1 MAISFILICFKI
13 GFTCY
18 LYITPKLTMK
28 RKKGIHFEV
37 SERKILLRIV
47 DLVMVFLAIYSLSF
61 FLDFEY
67 IIFNEENTVALVLL
81 GIYITIFGTVFELY
95 DLQKASKLDT
105 TFRNI
110 VITTSTVVLFYL
122 LTPVLSPYLP
132 EERIQIVY
140 FYLAIIISILLW
152 RLIYINL
159 IESPRFYKRVLLV
172 GEVSNIDGLVKALNT
187 SDPNYKI
194 VGFINSEV
202 STDESIKFKGLKE
215 FEAKHF
221 LDIIDK
227 ERISEVLVA
236 SFNTESIIAEVYHD
250 LMLLLE
256 RGFKIREYTQV
267 YEELLYRVPIQF
279 VGKDFYKYFPFSRS
293 NENKLYIFFQR
304 GFDVV
309 FAIFGLIVGIALL
322 PLILLGNLLGNRG
335 PLFYSQERVG
345 RNSKTFRIL
354 KLRTMIVNAEKDGI
368 KWAKKDDKRVT
379 AFGKFL
385 RRSRLDEI
393 PQFYNVLKG
402 EMSIIGPRPE
412 RPFFVSELSR
422 IIPFYET
429 RHIIKPGLTGWA
441 QVNTRY
447 GSSVDDSLTKL
458 QYDLYYIKH
467 RSMFLDFSIS
477 IKTLSTILYYRGQ

>member
-1 MAISFILICFKI
+1 MTK
-13 GFTCY
+13 
-18 LYITPKLTMK
+18 
-28 RKKGIHFEV
+28 KKGIHFEV
-37 SERKILLRIV
+37 SERKILLRIM
-47 DLVMVFLAIYSLSF
+47 DLTMVFLAIYGLN
-61 FLDFEY
+61 LYPKFEY
-67 IIFNEENTVALVLL
+67 LRFDSENIVSLVLL
-81 GIYITIFGTVFELY
+81 GIYILIFGTIFELY

-140 FYLAIIISILLW
+140 FYLAIIISILFW
-152 RLIYINL
+152 RLFYINL
-159 IESPRFYKRVLLV
+159 IESPRFYKRVLIV
-172 GEVSNIDGLVKALNT
+172 GEISNIDGLVKALNAK
-187 SDPNYKI
+187 DPNYKI

-202 STDESIKFKGLKE
+202 STPDSVKFKGLKE
-215 FEAKHF
+215 FSAQDF
-221 LDIIDK
+221 LDVIER

-236 SFNTESIIAEVYHD
+236 SFNSEAIITEVYHD

-267 YEELLYRVPIQF
+267 YEELLHRVPIQF

-304 GFDVV
+304 TFDIIISV
-309 FAIFGLIVGIALL
+309 IGLVLGILIL
-322 PLILLGNLLGNRG
+322 PLILVGNLVGNKG
-335 PLFYSQERVG
+335 PLFYTQERIG
-345 RNSKTFRIL
+345 RNGKPFRII
-354 KLRTMIVNAEKDGI
+354 KLRTMIVNAEVDGV
-368 KWAKKDDKRVT
+368 KWAKKNDKRVT

-393 PQFYNVLKG
+393 PQFFNVLKG
-402 EMSIIGPRPE
+402 DMSIIGPRPE
-412 RPFFVSELSR
+412 RPFFVNELAR

-447 GSSVDDSLTKL
+447 GGSIDDSLTKL

-467 RSMFLDFSIS
+467 RSVFLDFSIS